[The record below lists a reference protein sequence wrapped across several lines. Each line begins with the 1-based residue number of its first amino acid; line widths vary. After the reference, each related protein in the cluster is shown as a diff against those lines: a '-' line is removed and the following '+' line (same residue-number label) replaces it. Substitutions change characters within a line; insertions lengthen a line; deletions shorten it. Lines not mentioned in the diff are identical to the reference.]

1 MSVDR
6 RAQEPSDEKT
16 AELSQSNMK
25 LLSLQ
30 EAADALGYTVKGLR
44 KIVDRA
50 RAIAH
55 GARTRGPTIRF
66 FQTVKGAPVKFKF
79 EWLEEFIE
87 QHTVDPEAT
96 QLATKT
102 RTKRVK
108 QETAFGF
115 DPDLLDI

>member
-1 MSVDR
+1 
-6 RAQEPSDEKT
+6 
-16 AELSQSNMK
+16 MK

-30 EAADALGYTVKGLR
+30 EATDALGYTVKGLR

-50 RAIAH
+50 RARAH
-55 GARTRGPTIRF
+55 GAARTRGPTIRF
-66 FQTVKGAPVKFKF
+66 FQTVKRAPVKFKF